1 MFNRGIKV
9 IRNGGWHFSY
19 LKTPSQI
26 KKKIESFAHSEYNKD
41 EFKNLKNIESSIIN
55 HTDLYNKNSKLEKI
69 SISNGMPLYLSENED
84 KYVNW
89 IVK

>member
-1 MFNRGIKV
+1 MALFL
-9 IRNGGWHFSY
+9 
-19 LKTPSQI
+19 LKNTHTN

-55 HTDLYNKNSKLEKI
+55 HTDLYNRNLKLEKI
-69 SISNGMPLYLSENED
+69 SISNGMPLYLTDNED
-84 KYVNW
+84 KYVDW